1 MGKSD
6 DRDGKKA
13 GDGKPNRKAKMVFAA
28 EALLRER
35 GVGGVTTRAIA
46 EAVPCSEGAIY
57 VHFQDRL
64 ELLLAVLHQ
73 ALPEM
78 LEPLHALEG
87 KVGKRTPKENL
98 VAALDGL
105 QRFHERVAPML
116 CSLIAEPELLRRF
129 RESLQAEGKGPD
141 RGVAT
146 LARYIEQ
153 EQKLGRIHAGVKA
166 NSAASVLMA
175 SSFFH
180 VFTALLFGSAGK
192 FRAARLVNLAI
203 RRSDDD
209 EE

>member
-1 MGKSD
+1 MSKSGGKS
-6 DRDGKKA
+6 GKKA
-13 GDGKPNRKAKMVFAA
+13 GDGKPNRKAQMVLAA

-57 VHFQDRL
+57 VHFHDRL
-64 ELLLAVLHQ
+64 ELLLAVLQQ

-78 LEPLHALEG
+78 VEPLHALKG
-87 KVGKRTPKENL
+87 KVGKKTPQENL

-105 QRFHERVAPML
+105 ERFHERVAPML

-129 RESLQAEGKGPD
+129 RESLQAEVKGPH
-141 RGVAT
+141 RGIAT
-146 LARYIEQ
+146 IARYIEQ
-153 EQKLGRIHAGVKA
+153 EQERGRIHAGVKA
-166 NSAASVLMA
+166 NTAASVLMA
-175 SSFFH
+175 GSFFH
-180 VFTALLFGSAGK
+180 VFTALLLGSSGK

-203 RRSDDD
+203 RRSDD